1 MLRIDAYCI
10 FMETIDRIAKLFSN
24 CKENGR
30 SAFVGYVCACDPS
43 FDTSLLICK
52 SLIDNGVDVLE
63 LGVPFSDPLADGL
76 TNQLAAPR
84 ALESGCRQDDVFK
97 LVKEIRKFSQIPIVF
112 YTYYNLVFS
121 QGIEEYVN
129 RSVAAGVDGLL
140 TLDLPPEEAEELVSC
155 CRKKGLKNIFIVAP
169 TTPME
174 RIPKIIESASGFI
187 YYVSRAGVTGEQK
200 NLASDLEVRV
210 ANIKRCTDLPV
221 VVGFGISNTEQASA
235 VGKIADGVVIGSTLV
250 NCISEILGDPTA
262 IVQKIGERAQ
272 DLSSGL

>member
-1 MLRIDAYCI
+1 
-10 FMETIDRIAKLFSN
+10 MENIDRIAKLFSN

-76 TNQLAAPR
+76 TNQLAAQR

-97 LVKEIRKFSQIPIVF
+97 LVREIRKFSQIPIVF

-169 TTPME
+169 TTPKE

-250 NCISEILGDPTA
+250 NCISENLEDPTA